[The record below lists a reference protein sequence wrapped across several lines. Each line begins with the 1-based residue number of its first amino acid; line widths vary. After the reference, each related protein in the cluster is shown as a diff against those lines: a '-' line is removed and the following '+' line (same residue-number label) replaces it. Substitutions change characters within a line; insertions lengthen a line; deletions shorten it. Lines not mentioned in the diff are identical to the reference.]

1 MALTG
6 SPSALISGGLGSWGS
21 PSLMLTRG
29 RGAEAET
36 PPTPIDT
43 TYIIA
48 MATYRQ
54 PLGDFIVY
62 EKDDGS
68 IVVAKGYGPPAGITP
83 DSTLV
88 VSLYTYQLISGPAIV
103 QEEGSGALKVRK
115 GIS

>member
-1 MALTG
+1 MDG
-6 SPSALISGGLGSWGS
+6 SPSSVLTLGFGSWGS
-21 PSLMLTRG
+21 VSLVVTLG
-29 RGAEAET
+29 LGIEAAA
-36 PPTPIDT
+36 PPTTIDT

-68 IVVAKGYGPPAGITP
+68 IVVAKGYGPPAGIVP

-88 VSLYTYQLISGPAIV
+88 VSLYTYQLLGGPAIV

>member
-1 MALTG
+1 VNTALF
-6 SPSALISGGLGSWGS
+6 LL
-21 PSLMLTRG
+21 LMRMG
-29 RGAEAET
+29 EPYVA

-68 IVVAKGYGPPAGITP
+68 IVVAKGYGPPAGIVP